1 MGAQDLVY
9 LVEEAE
15 AQLIQVTVNGAVDL
29 QIDQLSDVVIGV
41 MESLGV
47 HTQNPL
53 QRARLAATGAAE
65 QRQTVGCGGN
75 TLVHRRIKILLLHPA
90 IAILQVCIPGTA
102 GRVPT
107 DVALTD
113 HQADLALQL
122 QVVAEWLKEA
132 VQQTGNG
139 MSPEPTIQKRLLRLE
154 TGKLL
159 HQADHFLQIRNRR

>member
-1 MGAQDLVY
+1 LSSVATAVVGAQDLVY

-65 QRQTVGCGGN
+65 Q
-75 TLVHRRIKILLLHPA
+75 
-90 IAILQVCIPGTA
+90 
-102 GRVPT
+102 
-107 DVALTD
+107 
-113 HQADLALQL
+113 
-122 QVVAEWLKEA
+122 
-132 VQQTGNG
+132 
-139 MSPEPTIQKRLLRLE
+139 
-154 TGKLL
+154 
-159 HQADHFLQIRNRR
+159 